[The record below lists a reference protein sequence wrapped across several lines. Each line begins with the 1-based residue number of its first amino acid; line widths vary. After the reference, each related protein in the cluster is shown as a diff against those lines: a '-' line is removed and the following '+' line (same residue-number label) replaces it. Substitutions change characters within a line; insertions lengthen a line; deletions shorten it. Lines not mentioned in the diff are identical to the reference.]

1 MQSKIKEKKQPI
13 FTKADK
19 KRRKVIIPNLYPE
32 FSVINQTIGKKL
44 GYNLVIVPAANEEAV
59 ELGKKYV
66 HNDICF
72 PAQLNT
78 GELLL
83 ALKNSTEDRDK
94 LAVALSKK
102 CNACRALQYFV
113 LVRKALDESGFEDI
127 PIATNGTDLEDV
139 HPGFKLGI
147 RYNIYALQA
156 MLYLD
161 ALYDMRQRIIPYEL
175 KKGETE
181 EVFKDYLTK
190 GMKAFEKGLSP
201 MLNVLKEAV
210 VAFNKIPHDRNVKKP
225 VVGIVGEILVNYH
238 PTANYNLVNY
248 LLENGMEP
256 WLPPI
261 LDFFRQE
268 VVNMEEAA
276 KHKFNTYPL
285 VDRISS
291 YLLGILFNYYIRKVE
306 KIRKDFIYFSPK
318 PDIRELSHNVEGIME
333 QAFNSGEGW
342 LLPGEIIAM
351 IKKGVKS
358 FVIVQPFGCL
368 PNHISGRGMIKAIKE
383 KFQNI
388 QILSLD
394 YDPDISVGNIENR
407 LQMLIMTARELVKE
421 S

>member
-1 MQSKIKEKKQPI
+1 MFSNSTKKKAPV
-13 FTKADK
+13 FTKKDK
-19 KRRKVIIPNLYPE
+19 KTKKIIIPNLYPE
-32 FSVINQTIGKKL
+32 FSEVNKVIGAKL
-44 GYNLVIVPAANEEAV
+44 GYNLITVPAADEEAV

-78 GELLL
+78 GEIL
-83 ALKNSTEDRDK
+83 AGLKARESDRAN
-94 LAVALSKK
+94 LAVALSKR

-127 PIATNGTDLEDV
+127 PVVTNGTDLDGI

-147 RYNIYALQA
+147 QYNIYALQG

-161 ALYDMRQRIIPYEL
+161 TLFEMRQRIVAYEIN
-175 KKGETE
+175 KGETE
-181 EVFKDYLTK
+181 
-190 GMKAFEKGLSP
+190 KAFRHYLDKGLTAFAKGFSP
-201 MLNVLKEAV
+201 MLKVLKEAV
-210 VAFNKIPHDRNVKKP
+210 NAFNNIKHDTKNKKP
-225 VVGIVGEILVNYH
+225 IVGIVGEILVNYH
-238 PTANYNLVNY
+238 PTANYNLTNY

-268 VVNMEEAA
+268 VVNMDEAA
-276 KHKFNTYPL
+276 RHKFSSFPL
-285 VDRISS
+285 LDRISS
-291 YLLGILFNYYIRKVE
+291 YLLGEVFNYYIRKVE
-306 KIRKDFIYFSPK
+306 KIKKNFIYYYPK
-318 PDIRELSHNVEGIME
+318 PDIHELSQNVEGIME

-342 LLPGEIIAM
+342 LLPGEIVAM

-383 KFQNI
+383 KFSNI

-394 YDPDISVGNIENR
+394 YDPDISIGNIENR

-421 S
+421 A